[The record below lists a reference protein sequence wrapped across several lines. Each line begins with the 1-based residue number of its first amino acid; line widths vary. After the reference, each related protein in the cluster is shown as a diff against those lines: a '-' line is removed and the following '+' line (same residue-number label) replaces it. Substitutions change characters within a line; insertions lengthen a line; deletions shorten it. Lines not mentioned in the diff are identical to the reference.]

1 MGAPSKA
8 YDRVGNLH
16 GSSASAGLQ
25 AMHGGRISQ
34 SSARKIRNAID
45 WLLASA
51 EEKYIYSK
59 KANRFYKWKLS
70 FLTLTLPTQGTL
82 SDTAVKGILNAFL
95 TLAKHNYGLQSYIW
109 KAEPQA
115 RGVIHFHLTSDCYM
129 WKNSVRFEWNRLLS
143 KYGLLNGQTNAPS
156 TKIHSV
162 YRVKNMAGYLC
173 KYFIKPPTPF
183 TKTPYAPKYG
193 GLAVSRRGSEE
204 ISFTFPEKLFY
215 IRPIAGR
222 LWGCSQSLSQARSLS
237 YTVDIPEMRSMNQEI
252 RDSGAREQQKTY
264 CNYYQLPDD
273 YYDKL
278 SFGQLKHD
286 FNVHK
291 LKIRKVAVKDRYDI
305 RGEDGLLIADKKILR
320 RFDKQFKSNPHG
332 KS

>member
-8 YDRVGNLH
+8 YDRVGNIH
-16 GSSASAGLQ
+16 GLNASAGLQ
-25 AMHGGRISQ
+25 AMHGGRISAN
-34 SSARKIRNAID
+34 SARKIRNAID

-70 FLTLTLPTQGTL
+70 FLTLTLPTQANT
-82 SDTAVKGILNAFL
+82 SDIQVKSILNSFL
-95 TLAKHNYGLQSYIW
+95 TLAKYNYGLHSYIW
-109 KAEPQA
+109 KAEPQS

-129 WKNSVRFEWNRLLS
+129 WKNSVRYEWNRLLS
-143 KYGLLNGQTNAPS
+143 KNGLLNGHADAPT

-162 YRVKNMAGYLC
+162 YRVKNMAGYLT

-183 TKTPYAPKYG
+183 TKVPYIPKYG
-193 GLAVSRRGSEE
+193 GLAISRRGSEE
-204 ISFTFPEKLFY
+204 IGFVFPTTLFY

-222 LWGCSQSLSQARSLS
+222 LWGCSQELSRARSLS
-237 YTVDIPEMRSMNQEI
+237 YTVDIPEMRTMNDEI
-252 RDSGAREQQKTY
+252 RESGARESQKTY

-273 YYDKL
+273 YYEKL
-278 SFGQLKHD
+278 SYGQLKHD
-286 FNVHK
+286 YNVHK

-305 RGEDGLLIADKKILR
+305 RGEDGLQIADKKILR
-320 RFDKQFKSNPHG
+320 RFEKQFKTSQHG